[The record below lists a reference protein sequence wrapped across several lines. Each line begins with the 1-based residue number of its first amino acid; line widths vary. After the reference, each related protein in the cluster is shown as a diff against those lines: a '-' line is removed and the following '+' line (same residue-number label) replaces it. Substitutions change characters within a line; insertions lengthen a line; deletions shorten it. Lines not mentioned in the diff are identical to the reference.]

1 MPDINVSV
9 YRFSPAS
16 VTDTTTGAGMRAQ
29 LQAALAADG
38 IDTGTAANN
47 PLVAFDMEI
56 VRGEVI
62 ATVLWQA

>member
-1 MPDINVSV
+1 MPAINVSV

-16 VTDTTTGAGMRAQ
+16 VTDTTTAAGMKAQ
-29 LQAALAADG
+29 LFSALAADG
-38 IDTGTAANN
+38 IDTGVGASN

>member
-1 MPDINVSV
+1 MK
-9 YRFSPAS
+9 
-16 VTDTTTGAGMRAQ
+16 AQ
-29 LQAALAADG
+29 LFSALAADG
-38 IDTGTAANN
+38 IDTGVGASN